1 MGSFS
6 FDTLNDCT
14 ELGYG
19 PSLIGAEDT
28 TLKPSACSTASQ
40 DKLILFTVFPV
51 TFNFKLMST
60 KESSSKWNLFTAER
74 SDSYSDD
81 LAVT

>member
-1 MGSFS
+1 MPLTL
-6 FDTLNDCT
+6 DTLKDCT

-19 PSLIGAEDT
+19 PSLIGAEET
-28 TLKPSACSTASQ
+28 ILKPSACSTLSQ
-40 DKLILFTVFPV
+40 DKVMLFSVLLV